1 MYKLIKLSNY
11 MLMNPKHTPSM
22 EFSPLLTG
30 IVIGFIGGCLATL
43 LFTIVL

>member
-1 MYKLIKLSNY
+1 
-11 MLMNPKHTPSM
+11 MLYNHTFMNPKHTPTL

-30 IVIGFIGGCLATL
+30 IVIGFIGGSLATI